1 MYPIISMRFKGQ
13 PLTVLIDSGAS
24 SSHIT
29 RKAANKLGVTEKIRK
44 HPLLI
49 YGFANSR
56 SKPVTKFA
64 SLILVGAR
72 HEKIH
77 IDFNIIESEIISR
90 LPGVTAQIFDEF
102 PHLLQHRRQLSTG
115 IPRPDTE
122 VDAIIG
128 VKDKPKLMLN
138 DTNNEINE
146 GCPRNPCVMKNI
158 DDTVKSVIQVQP
170 TIFGDIVEGGI
181 NNAIEEYL
189 PAGKKQGRGV
199 DKIKDEYKKHAKETN
214 DDNTF
219 ESILAVRDVP
229 LDIL

>member
-29 RKAANKLGVTEKIRK
+29 RKAANKLGVTEKIRR

-72 HEKIH
+72 NERIN
-77 IDFNIIESEIISR
+77 IDFNIIESEIISQ
-90 LPGVTAQIFDEF
+90 LPGVTAQIFEEF
-102 PHLLQHRRQLSTG
+102 PHLLQHRRQLSTR

-122 VDAIIG
+122 FDAIIG
-128 VKDKPKLMLN
+128 VKDKEKLALKHN
-138 DTNNEINE
+138 NTNEMN
-146 GCPRNPCVMKNI
+146 
-158 DDTVKSVIQVQP
+158 
-170 TIFGDIVEGGI
+170 
-181 NNAIEEYL
+181 
-189 PAGKKQGRGV
+189 
-199 DKIKDEYKKHAKETN
+199 
-214 DDNTF
+214 
-219 ESILAVRDVP
+219 
-229 LDIL
+229 